1 MKDQT
6 LHSIDK
12 SVVSAA
18 EFLEGFDEQKRACLR
33 AYADSQ
39 GIIKWIKKETDGSI
53 F

>member
-18 EFLEGFDEQKRACLR
+18 EFLEGFDEHKRACLR
-33 AYADSQ
+33 AYAESQ
-39 GIIKWIKKETDGSI
+39 GIIKWIQKETKGSI
-53 F
+53 C